1 MVLRIDENGPFET
14 TNGGKRVSTPTV
26 ELGQQA
32 EDGGFSG
39 FRAELN
45 IMFRAVVEA
54 ALGVFEIPM
63 LKEALPHLA
72 VGHSQALLVADR
84 PVIGKGLVER
94 FNCVLPALFAG
105 LLKRQVV
112 IEDAERP
119 VIVQCAEQVQ
129 RLQII
134 RTGFR
139 RLPHPDVQIAQI
151 DQRMGD
157 GMGILFGALDVQHF
171 AIAALGRIEILTER
185 TGIAQIA
192 ERIGKLLSII
202 RPAVVRDGGFPGRSR
217 LGQIPSMEKDPR
229 SVLVRIGHDGQRS

>member
-94 FNCVLPALFAG
+94 FNCVLPALFSG

-119 VIVQCAEQVQ
+119 EMQHEEGGKGRIVGYPV
-129 RLQII
+129 
-134 RTGFR
+134 R
-139 RLPHPDVQIAQI
+139 R
-151 DQRMGD
+151 DQRS
-157 GMGILFGALDVQHF
+157 
-171 AIAALGRIEILTER
+171 
-185 TGIAQIA
+185 
-192 ERIGKLLSII
+192 LSIELAGG
-202 RPAVVRDGGFPGRSR
+202 RPVEVALP
-217 LGQIPSMEKDPR
+217 
-229 SVLVRIGHDGQRS
+229 